1 MISTICLSLL
11 FSIRCYGGGEKCCGD
26 LGDDDEAGDAVAN
39 GHNGDG
45 GTDDDAGPGG
55 PGGPRPRGASIA
67 GAAVKIRSPTT
78 TTLDAK
84 LVHPLARR
92 LCCACCS
99 QRKVKPEQ
107 AFR

>member
-45 GTDDDAGPGG
+45 GNDDDAGGG